1 MRTALPRSQ
10 LSVHRFRADLASVLG
25 RVRKDGDYVV
35 VTRRGRPVAAVVPVG
50 VLDLIRAVEA
60 PLRERFE
67 AAVADLHDLAT
78 AAPDVAPQPGSATGS
93 PEPSGGPDVARPG

>member
-1 MRTALPRSQ
+1 MKTALPRSQ

-25 RVRKDGDYVV
+25 RVRKDGSYVV

-50 VLDLIRAVEA
+50 VLDLIRAADA
-60 PLRERFE
+60 PLRARFE

-78 AAPDVAPQPGSATGS
+78 AAPDVAPQPRRARGS
-93 PEPSGGPDVARPG
+93 PAPSDGPDVARPV